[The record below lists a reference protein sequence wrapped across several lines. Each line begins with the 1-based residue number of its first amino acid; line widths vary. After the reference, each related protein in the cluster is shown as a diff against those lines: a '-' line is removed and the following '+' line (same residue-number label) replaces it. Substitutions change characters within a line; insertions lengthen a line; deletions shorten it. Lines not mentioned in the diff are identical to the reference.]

1 MQLSLAAS
9 DPKKHRC
16 GRTSMDVTD
25 DIPEITQGAAAAQAL
40 TQAAH
45 GPGDQGGHRSP
56 FWALC

>member
-1 MQLSLAAS
+1 
-9 DPKKHRC
+9 
-16 GRTSMDVTD
+16 MDVTD